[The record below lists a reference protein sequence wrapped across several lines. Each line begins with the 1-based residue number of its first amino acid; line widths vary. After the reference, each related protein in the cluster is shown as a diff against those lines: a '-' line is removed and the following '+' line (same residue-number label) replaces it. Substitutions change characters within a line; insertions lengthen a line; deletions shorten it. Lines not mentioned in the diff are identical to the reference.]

1 MVTRRTAE
9 TGETLRS
16 AGDPSSRRT
25 HDKLAMHLKRHDL
38 SRTGVVHGFS
48 GSLQQAER
56 FVQLGYK
63 IGVGGTITYPRA
75 SKTRDVIAKLPLASL
90 LLETD
95 APDMPLN
102 GFQGQAN
109 RRNRPPGYLPCCASC
124 ARNRRMRLPK
134 CCLIIRMRCL
144 ALVGSLPFVGSIRQS
159 AHNA

>member
-1 MVTRRTAE
+1 
-9 TGETLRS
+9 
-16 AGDPSSRRT
+16 
-25 HDKLAMHLKRHDL
+25 MHLKRHDL

-109 RRNRPPGYLPCCASC
+109 RPNRPPVFAVLCELRSE
-124 ARNRRMRLPK
+124 
-134 CCLIIRMRCL
+134 
-144 ALVGSLPFVGSIRQS
+144 S
-159 AHNA
+159 ADEIAEVLLNNTYAVFSVSG